1 MSDKPLPPVSIV
13 TPEEYGRNLAQIQA
27 AKAYIAEMERTNEAG
42 RESYESELLRKI
54 REGQE
59 ALYEPVFPSLRYP
72 FLLLHFRQ
80 RLQDL
85 ERLILVFII
94 TENDLTALTVLAF
107 VILVSMD
114 LLPSRQGQVQP
125 GLKRYLCVASFA
137 FTPKIVI

>member
-1 MSDKPLPPVSIV
+1 MGIV

-42 RESYESELLRKI
+42 REGYESELLRKV

-59 ALYEPVFPSLRYP
+59 ALYEPLFFILRYP
-72 FLLLHFRQ
+72 FSLLHFRQ

-85 ERLILVFII
+85 ERLVVTVVLM
-94 TENDLTALTVLAF
+94 EKNLTVLTVLAF

-114 LLPSRQGQVQP
+114 LLQLRQGQVQR
-125 GLKRYLCVASFA
+125 GLKRYRLLCVASFA
-137 FTPKIVI
+137 FTPKIVT